1 MIPRY
6 GWGLLAAISFARASH
21 YLRHWPFMLKG
32 LPLFLGLISLPSI
45 WAQNIAPPS
54 GETLYYNVEWRLITG
69 GKAKVQ
75 WRRERAGWQV
85 NVHLESIGLVSK
97 LFRVDDDYSANLSNA
112 LCAESSQFLS
122 HEGNRVRETKI
133 TFDSAAQ
140 KAIYVETDR
149 LKNAVVTSKETEIPP
164 CVHDVAGGLYFMRT
178 LNLEPGQSATEA
190 VSDGK
195 KSVTAK
201 VEAQAR
207 EDIKTPEGV
216 FHTIRYEAYLFNGV
230 LYKRPAHLNVW
241 LTDDARK
248 LPVQIR
254 VRMSIAV
261 GTITLLLEKHE

>member
-1 MIPRY
+1 MVN
-6 GWGLLAAISFARASH
+6 
-21 YLRHWPFMLKG
+21 G
-32 LPLFLGLISLPSI
+32 LPLVVGTISLGLFSSLS
-45 WAQNIAPPS
+45 AQNSAMPTR
-54 GETLYYNVEWRLITG
+54 ETLYYNVEWRLITA

-75 WRRERAGWQV
+75 WQREPSGWQV
-85 NVHLESIGLVSK
+85 NVHVESAGLVSK
-97 LFRVDDDYSANLSNA
+97 LFRVEDDYSANLRNS
-112 LCAESSQFLS
+112 LCAESTQLLS
-122 HEGNRVRETKI
+122 HEGGRVRETKI
-133 TFDSAAQ
+133 VFDAAAQ
-140 KAIYVETDR
+140 KAIYVERDPV
-149 LKNAVVTSKETEIPP
+149 KNAVVGSHDTEIPA

-195 KSVTAK
+195 KSVMAK

-207 EDIKTPEGV
+207 EDVKTPEGV
-216 FHTIRYEAYLFNGV
+216 FHTIRYEAYLFNGA

>member
-1 MIPRY
+1 
-6 GWGLLAAISFARASH
+6 
-21 YLRHWPFMLKG
+21 MLKG
-32 LPLFLGLISLPSI
+32 LPLFLGLVSLVPNVSAQNALPS
-45 WAQNIAPPS
+45 S
-54 GETLYYNVEWRLITG
+54 ETLYYNIEWRLISA

-75 WRRERAGWQV
+75 WRRAAGWQV
-85 NVHLESIGLVSK
+85 NVHVESIGLVSK

-112 LCAESSQFLS
+112 LCAESSQLLS
-122 HEGNRVRETKI
+122 HEGSRTRETKI

-149 LKNAVVTSKETEIPP
+149 VKNAVILSKETEIPS
-164 CVHDVAGGLYFMRT
+164 CVHDVAGGFYFIRT
-178 LNLEPGQSATEA
+178 LNLEPGQSTTVA

-195 KSVTAK
+195 KSVMAK

-207 EDIKTPEGV
+207 EDVKTPEGL
-216 FHTIRYEAYLFNGV
+216 FHTIRYEVYLFSGA
-230 LYKRPAHLNVW
+230 LYKRPAHLNIW
-241 LTDDARK
+241 LTDDARR

>member
-1 MIPRY
+1 
-6 GWGLLAAISFARASH
+6 
-21 YLRHWPFMLKG
+21 MLKG
-32 LPLFLGLISLPSI
+32 LHLFVGLVSLLPNVL
-45 WAQNIAPPS
+45 AQNIAPPS
-54 GETLYYNVEWRLITG
+54 GETLYYNIEWRLISA

-75 WRRERAGWQV
+75 WRRQPAGWQV
-85 NVHLESIGLVSK
+85 NVHVESIGLVSK

-122 HEGNRVRETKI
+122 HEGSRVRETKI
-133 TFDSAAQ
+133 SFDSLAQ

-149 LKNAVVTSKETEIPP
+149 LKNAVVASKDTEIPA
-164 CVHDVAGGLYFMRT
+164 CVHDVAGGFYFMRT

-195 KSVTAK
+195 KSVLAR

-207 EDIKTPEGV
+207 EDVKTPEGT
-216 FHTIRYEAYLFNGV
+216 FHTVRYEAYLFNGV

>member
-1 MIPRY
+1 MV
-6 GWGLLAAISFARASH
+6 
-21 YLRHWPFMLKG
+21 KG
-32 LPLFLGLISLPSI
+32 LPLVAALVSLSLLPG
-45 WAQNIAPPS
+45 AFGQNIALPPR
-54 GETLYYNVEWRLITG
+54 ETLYYNVEWRLITA

-75 WRRERAGWQV
+75 WQREPAGWQV
-85 NVHLESIGLVSK
+85 NVHVESSGLVSK
-97 LFRVDDDYSANLSNA
+97 LFRVEDDYSANLRNS
-112 LCAESSQFLS
+112 LCAVSTQLLS
-122 HEGNRVRETKI
+122 HEGGRVRETKI
-133 TFDSAAQ
+133 SFDGNSQ
-140 KAIYVETDR
+140 KASYVETDR
-149 LKNAVVTSKETEIPP
+149 LKNAVLVSKETEIPA

-195 KSVTAK
+195 KSILAK

-216 FHTIRYEAYLFNGV
+216 FHTIRYEAYLFNGA

-248 LPVQIR
+248 LPVEIR

>member
-1 MIPRY
+1 MR
-6 GWGLLAAISFARASH
+6 
-21 YLRHWPFMLKG
+21 KG
-32 LPLFLGLISLPSI
+32 LPLFLGLVSLLPNVSAQSIALPST
-45 WAQNIAPPS
+45 
-54 GETLYYNVEWRLITG
+54 ETLYYNVEWRLISA

-75 WRRERAGWQV
+75 WQRERAGWQV
-85 NVHLESIGLVSK
+85 NIHLESIGLVSK

-122 HEGNRVRETKI
+122 HEGSRVRETKI
-133 TFDSAAQ
+133 SFDSVAQ

-149 LKNAVVTSKETEIPP
+149 LKNTVVVSKETEIPA
-164 CVHDVAGGLYFMRT
+164 CVHDVAGGLYSMRT

-195 KSVTAK
+195 RSVMAK

-207 EDIKTPEGV
+207 EDVKTPEGV
-216 FHTIRYEAYLFNGV
+216 FHTIRYEAYLFDGV